1 MKITIITVTLNSEN
15 TIEDTIKSVLKQN
28 YKNKEHIIIDGG
40 SKDNTIKIVNKY
52 KNKIKKILIEKDKGV
67 YDAIN
72 KGINLASG
80 SIVSILHSNDIF
92 YTSKVLSNV
101 YKRFLKEKDV
111 KIIIGDTK
119 YNSKSKFFLTRY
131 YSAKFF
137 KKCMMKFGYSPPH
150 PSSFVKRDVYL
161 KYGSYKYY
169 YKTAG
174 DFEFFLR
181 VLLKNKVKY
190 KLVNEC
196 YVLMSPGG
204 ISDRG
209 IKSYYNSTIEILR
222 AFRENKI
229 YTNYFLILFRFPIK
243 LCNFLVRS

>member
-1 MKITIITVTLNSEN
+1 MKITIITVTLNSEATIEN
-15 TIEDTIKSVLKQN
+15 TIQSVLKQD
-28 YKNKEHIIIDGG
+28 YKNKEYIIIDGG
-40 SKDNTIKIVNKY
+40 SEDNTIKIVNKY
-52 KNKIKKILIEKDKGV
+52 KNKIKKILIEKDRGV

-72 KGINLASG
+72 KGINLARG

-92 YTSKVLSNV
+92 YNSKVLSDIS
-101 YKRFLKEKDV
+101 KRFLQEKDV

-119 YNSKSKFFLTRY
+119 YSNNRRFFPTRY
-131 YSAKFF
+131 YSANFF
-137 KKCMMKFGYSPPH
+137 KKFMMIFGYSPPH

-161 KYGSYKYY
+161 KCGSYKYH

-190 KLVNEC
+190 KLVNKC

-209 IKSYYNSTIEILR
+209 IKSYYNSSIEILR

-229 YTNYFLILFRFPIK
+229 YSNFFLILFRFPIK
-243 LCNFLVRS
+243 LGNFLVRL

>member
-1 MKITIITVTLNSEN
+1 MKITIITVTLNSEATIEN
-15 TIEDTIKSVLKQN
+15 TIQSVLKQD
-28 YKNKEHIIIDGG
+28 YKNKEYIIIDGG
-40 SKDNTIKIVNKY
+40 SEDNTIKIANKY

-72 KGINLASG
+72 KGINLARG
-80 SIVSILHSNDIF
+80 SIISILHSNDIF
-92 YTSKVLSNV
+92 YNSKVLSDIS
-101 YKRFLKEKDV
+101 KRFLQEKDV

-119 YNSKSKFFLTRY
+119 YSNNRRFFPTRY
-131 YSAKFF
+131 YSANFF
-137 KKCMMKFGYSPPH
+137 KKFMMIFGYSPPH

-161 KYGSYKYY
+161 KCGSYKYY

-190 KLVNEC
+190 KLVNKC

-209 IKSYYNSTIEILR
+209 IKSYYNSTIEILK
-222 AFRENKI
+222 AFRE
-229 YTNYFLILFRFPIK
+229 
-243 LCNFLVRS
+243 

>member
-1 MKITIITVTLNSEN
+1 MKITIITVTLNSEAAIEN
-15 TIEDTIKSVLKQN
+15 TIQSVLKQD
-28 YKNKEHIIIDGG
+28 YKNKEYIIIDGG
-40 SKDNTIKIVNKY
+40 SEDNTIKIVNKY
-52 KNKIKKILIEKDKGV
+52 KNKIKKILIEKDRGV

-72 KGINLASG
+72 KGIDLARG
-80 SIVSILHSNDIF
+80 SIISILHSNDIF
-92 YTSKVLSNV
+92 YNSKVLSNIS
-101 YKRFLKEKDV
+101 KRFLQEKDV

-119 YNSKSKFFLTRY
+119 YSNNRRFFPTRY
-131 YSAKFF
+131 YSANFF
-137 KKCMMKFGYSPPH
+137 KKFMMIFGYSPPH

-161 KYGSYKYY
+161 KCGSYKYY

-181 VLLKNKVKY
+181 VLFKKKVKY
-190 KLVNEC
+190 KLVNRC

-209 IKSYYNSTIEILR
+209 IKSYYNSTIEILK

-229 YTNYFLILFRFPIK
+229 YSNFFLILLRFPIK
-243 LCNFLVRS
+243 LCNFLVRL

>member
-1 MKITIITVTLNSEN
+1 MRITIITVTLNSQA
-15 TIEDTIKSVLKQN
+15 TIENTIKSVLKQD
-28 YKNKEHIIIDGG
+28 YKNKEYIIIDGG
-40 SKDNTIKIVNKY
+40 SEDNTIKIVNKY
-52 KNKIKKILIEKDKGV
+52 KNKIKKILIEKDRGV

-72 KGINLASG
+72 KGISLASG
-80 SIVSILHSNDIF
+80 SIISILHSNDIF
-92 YTSKVLSNV
+92 YNSKVLSNIS
-101 YKRFLKEKDV
+101 KKFLQEKNV
-111 KIIIGDTK
+111 KIIFGDTK
-119 YNSKSKFFLTRY
+119 YDKKKKIFPTRY

-137 KKCMMKFGYSPPH
+137 KKSMMIFGYSPPH

-161 KYGSYKYY
+161 KYGYYKYK

-181 VLLKNKVKY
+181 ILLKKKVKY
-190 KLVNEC
+190 KLVNNC

-209 IKSYYNSTIEILR
+209 IKSYYNSSREILR

-229 YTNYFLILFRFPIK
+229 YSNFFLILFRFPIK
-243 LCNFLVRS
+243 LCNFIIR

>member
-1 MKITIITVTLNSEN
+1 MKITIITVTLNSEATIEN
-15 TIEDTIKSVLKQN
+15 TIQSVLKQD
-28 YKNKEHIIIDGG
+28 YKNKEYIIIDGG
-40 SKDNTIKIVNKY
+40 SEDNTIKIVNKY
-52 KNKIKKILIEKDKGV
+52 KNKIKKILIEKDRGV

-72 KGINLASG
+72 KGINLARG

-92 YTSKVLSNV
+92 YNPKVLSNIS
-101 YKRFLKEKDV
+101 KRFLQEKDV
-111 KIIIGDTK
+111 KIVIGDTK
-119 YNSKSKFFLTRY
+119 YSNNSRFFPTRY
-131 YSAKFF
+131 YSANFF
-137 KKCMMKFGYSPPH
+137 KKFMMIFGYSPPH
-150 PSSFVKRDVYL
+150 PSSFIKRDVYL
-161 KYGSYKYY
+161 KCGSYKYH

-190 KLVNEC
+190 KLVNKC

-229 YTNYFLILFRFPIK
+229 YSNFFLILFRFPIK
-243 LCNFLVRS
+243 LGNFLVRL

>member
-1 MKITIITVTLNSEN
+1 MKITIITVTLNSEATIEN
-15 TIEDTIKSVLKQN
+15 TIQSVLKQN

-40 SKDNTIKIVNKY
+40 SEDNTIKIVNKY
-52 KNKIKKILIEKDKGV
+52 KNKIKKILIERDRGV

-72 KGINLASG
+72 KGINLARG
-80 SIVSILHSNDIF
+80 SIVSILHSNDVF
-92 YTSKVLSNV
+92 YDSEVLSNIS
-101 YKRFLKEKDV
+101 KMFLQEKKV
-111 KIIIGDTK
+111 KIIIGDTMYRNK
-119 YNSKSKFFLTRY
+119 KIFLPTRY

-137 KKCMMKFGYSPPH
+137 KKYMMIFGYSPPH
-150 PSSFVKRDVYL
+150 PSSFIKREVYL
-161 KYGSYKYY
+161 KYGSYKYN

-190 KLVNEC
+190 QLVNKC
-196 YVLMSPGG
+196 YVLMRPGG

-209 IKSYYNSTIEILR
+209 VKSYYNSTIEILR

-229 YTNYFLILFRFPIK
+229 YSNFFLVLFRFPIK
-243 LCNFLVRS
+243 LCNFIIRP